1 MIRVL
6 IVSQLR
12 LLRESLQAVLGGTGG
27 VEPLLTDSS
36 GDELLRV
43 VREVRPRVAL
53 VDIDEPGGAGPPGSG
68 LRAAELLTREAA
80 GTEVVTLTAQRTP
93 GRLREAMLAGVR
105 GFATRDQA
113 PGELAELIRRVAAGE
128 RVIDPDTAVAALHT
142 VDNPLT
148 EREQDVLRLTLVG
161 LSTRLIARQLH
172 LSSGT
177 VRNYL
182 SGAVRKLGCTNRLQA
197 AARSMDSGWL

>member
-1 MIRVL
+1 M
-6 IVSQLR
+6 
-12 LLRESLQAVLGGTGG
+12 LRESLQAVLGGIGEMEPRHTDRTG
-27 VEPLLTDSS
+27 E
-36 GDELLRV
+36 ELLRV
-43 VREVRPRVAL
+43 VRETQPRVAL
-53 VDIDEPGGAGPPGSG
+53 VDIDEPGGAGAPGAG
-68 LRAAELLTREAA
+68 LRTAELLTREAA
-80 GTEVVTLTAQRTP
+80 GTEVVTLTAHRTP
-93 GRLREAMLAGVR
+93 GRLRAAMLAGGR

-113 PGELAELIRRVAAGE
+113 PEELAELIRRVAAGD

-148 EREQDVLRLTLVG
+148 EREQDVLRLTLTG

-182 SGAVRKLGCTNRLQA
+182 SGAVRKLGCSNRLQA
-197 AARSMDSGWL
+197 AARSLDSGWL